1 MASTINI
8 TKSSPGNI
16 IITGKWTW
24 YDYYKV
30 EYSWENAPDG
40 VTLPE
45 TINKIKNGSII
56 AVDTTYSSSSEVDTN
71 DYYYT
76 FSGWNKSGNITVNA
90 DTTITGIWTQNRYL
104 TVSYSWTDAPTSVT
118 LPNSTTRLKPG
129 DNVTVDT
136 TYNSSSEVDTDI
148 KEKVVLSERSI
159 SNTNRKWTS
168 VCYGNGK
175 FIAVDNTN
183 YFAYSNDGITWAEST
198 ISDTSRQWNSV
209 CYGNGKF
216 VAVGSGDDNQHTGG
230 STSNTKNFAYSTD
243 GIKWTEGAL
252 GYDVE
257 WSSVCYGN
265 GKFVAVSSAFNY
277 FAYSTDGINWTK
289 GTISST
295 SRYWNSVC
303 YGNNKYVA
311 VGSHTEASGGIYSY
325 FAYSTDGI
333 TWTEGT
339 ISSTSRYWNSV
350 CYGNGMFVTVASRT
364 NYFAYSTDGINWTEG
379 TISSTSR
386 NWRSVC
392 YGNGM
397 FVAIAN
403 NSYFAY
409 STDGINWTEGTI
421 SSTSRNWRSVCYGND
436 KFVAVAYNSNYF
448 AYSTDSAYYY
458 TFSGWDQTGNI
469 TVNADTTITG
479 IWTLNKYL
487 SVLYSW
493 IDEPDGVT
501 LPNTVTKLKPGDTVT
516 VDTTYNSDSEVDTDT
531 CYYTFSGWNQSGDI
545 IVTSDTVISGVWT
558 IHDYLK
564 VSYSWTNAP
573 SSVTLPKTVTKL
585 KPGDNVTVDTTYNSS
600 SEVDTNDYYYTFSG
614 WNKSGNITVNADTTI
629 TGIWTQ
635 NKYLTVSYS
644 WTDAP
649 NGVTLPN
656 STTKLK
662 PGDSVTVD
670 TTYTSD
676 STVDINY
683 TWTKGTI
690 SSTTSYRCVCY
701 GNGKFVAGAS
711 MTKSNTSF
719 AYSTDGINWTESTI
733 SDTNRDWRS
742 ICYGNG
748 KFVAVGT
755 KFTSSGSSTT
765 SSGGYSAYST
775 DGITWALKTLNS
787 SGNIPESVC
796 YGNGKFVYVCNG
808 YIGYST
814 DGISWTSTNTIRK
827 WKSVCY
833 GNDKFVAVANSTNY
847 FAYST
852 DGITWTESTI
862 SDTSRSWYSVCYG
875 NDKFVAV
882 ANKSYFAYSTDGITW
897 TEGTISSTSRSWG
910 CICYGNGKF
919 VAVATNT
926 IYFAYSTDGITW
938 TESTISDT
946 SRSWHS
952 VCYGNPNNK
961 DIYIAVDVNQTYYYS
976 NLSGN
981 EYYYSFSGWDKTGN
995 ITITDNTVIS
1005 GIWTAHD
1012 YLSVSYSWTNA
1023 PNTLR
1028 AVVPKTITKLKPG
1041 DTVSIDTTY
1050 TNLTAKKDVDTTWTA
1065 STIDKNNTGYWQSV
1079 CYGNGMFV
1087 AVAGGEKTNYYGY
1100 STDGINWTRN
1110 KIGNTTISRY
1120 SVCYGNGK
1128 FVTVAFS
1135 SNTFAYSTD
1144 GITWTEGT
1152 ISSTNR
1158 DWYSV
1163 CYGNGKFVTVA
1174 NGLNINA
1181 SNYFAYS
1188 IDGITWTES
1197 TISDTKRKWNSVCY
1211 GNDKFVIVAYESYF
1225 AYSTDGITWTEGTI
1239 SNTSISC
1246 RSVCYGNGMFV
1257 AVATKSYF
1265 AYSTDGI
1272 TWTEGTISNTSRGW
1286 YSVCYGN
1293 GKFVAVATNSNYFA
1307 YSTDGIT
1314 WTERSTISETARNWN
1329 SVCYGNGKFVAV
1341 AGNGNRIDYFS
1352 LTDIYYQF
1360 SGWDKTGNITIN
1372 SDTTI
1377 TGIWSK
1383 KDLDY
1388 SWNTITVSV
1397 DSNVPSNEV
1406 CYGNDKFVVVG
1417 GLRVGYSTN
1426 GIDWS
1431 INDMGLGSRNWIS
1444 VCYGNDKFVA
1454 VSDSSAN
1461 IAYSTDGINWTA
1473 GSTEGTFIQ
1482 LYSVCY
1488 GNDKFVAVATHWS
1501 NKIVNGSYKSIRD
1514 QITSFSSSDG
1524 ITWTENKI
1532 STNVDSNNNSRNTA
1546 GIHICYGNDKFVV
1559 IWWNTNSNSS
1569 LTVNGFAYSYDGIT
1583 WTEGTISNTNRRW
1596 YSVCYGNGKFVAVA
1610 YNSKYFA
1617 YSTDGITWT
1626 ESTISST
1633 SRGWYSV
1640 CYGNGKFV
1648 AVASSSNY
1656 FAYSTDGINWTEGT
1670 ISDTSSDWRSICYGN
1685 DKFVVVAYG
1694 TEFAYYSK
1702 QFPSNLNF
1710 ID

>member
-118 LPNSTTRLKPG
+118 LPNSTTKLKPG
-129 DNVTVDT
+129 DSVTVDT

-175 FIAVDNTN
+175 FVAVDNTN
-183 YFAYSNDGITWAEST
+183 YFAYSNDGITWSEST
-198 ISDTSRQWNSV
+198 ISDTSRQWTSV

-216 VAVGSGDDNQHTGG
+216 VAVGSGDDNQHVGG

-265 GKFVAVSSAFNY
+265 GKFVAVSNSFNY

-311 VGSHTEASGGIYSY
+311 VGSHTEASGGTYSY

-350 CYGNGMFVTVASRT
+350 CYGNGMFVTVASGT
-364 NYFAYSTDGINWTEG
+364 NYFAYSTDGINWTED

-397 FVAIAN
+397 FVAVAN

-409 STDGINWTEGTI
+409 STDGINWTEDTI

-436 KFVAVAYNSNYF
+436 KFVAIAYNSNYF

-501 LPNTVTKLKPGDTVT
+501 LPNTVNKLKPNDTVT

-531 CYYTFSGWNQSGDI
+531 CYYTFSGWNQTGDI

-573 SSVTLPKTVTKL
+573 SSVALPKTVTNL
-585 KPGDNVTVDTTYNSS
+585 KPGDSVTVDTTYNSS

-614 WNKSGNITVNADTTI
+614 WDKNGNITVNADTTI

-670 TTYTSD
+670 TTYNSSSIKELDPSVKIGKIGSSSSGRYWRSVCYGNGKFVTVSGGSNASNYFAY
-676 STVDINY
+676 STNGIN
-683 TWTKGTI
+683 WTEGTI
-690 SSTTSYRCVCY
+690 SSTAREWQGVCY
-701 GNGKFVAGAS
+701 GNGKFVAVAS
-711 MTKSNTSF
+711 GTNYSAYSTDGITWTERTISSTNRDWWSVCYGNGKFVAVGYNMANFNVSSSAVAYSTDGINWTEGTISSTAREWQGVCYGNDKFVAVAYSSNYS

-733 SDTNRDWRS
+733 SSDSTNLKS
-742 ICYGNG
+742 VCYGNG
-748 KFVAVGT
+748 KFVAVGSNKYLYYSTDGIKWKIEIIHNATIPWQEVCYGNNKFVAVDKDNNEYFAYFTDSTYYYQFSGWNQTGNITVT
-755 KFTSSGSSTT
+755 KDTVISGVWSQKNYLTVSYSWTDAPTNLMSTVPNSCGGFKPGDTYTVDSNYTNLTAKKDVTVTSVQTDVAIDSNWSGNNTTTDASNINICYGNDKFVIVGHHSYLAYSFDGITWTKSTISSNDKLWL
-765 SSGGYSAYST
+765 SVCYGNDKFVAVGSKSYLAYST
-775 DGITWALKTLNS
+775 DGINWTEGT
-787 SGNIPESVC
+787 
-796 YGNGKFVYVCNG
+796 
-808 YIGYST
+808 
-814 DGISWTSTNTIRK
+814 ISNTSRK
-827 WKSVCY
+827 WESVCY
-833 GNDKFVAVANSTNY
+833 GNDKFVAVAQSTN
-847 FAYST
+847 
-852 DGITWTESTI
+852 
-862 SDTSRSWYSVCYG
+862 
-875 NDKFVAV
+875 
-882 ANKSYFAYSTDGITW
+882 
-897 TEGTISSTSRSWG
+897 
-910 CICYGNGKF
+910 
-919 VAVATNT
+919 
-926 IYFAYSTDGITW
+926 
-938 TESTISDT
+938 
-946 SRSWHS
+946 
-952 VCYGNPNNK
+952 
-961 DIYIAVDVNQTYYYS
+961 
-976 NLSGN
+976 
-981 EYYYSFSGWDKTGN
+981 
-995 ITITDNTVIS
+995 
-1005 GIWTAHD
+1005 
-1012 YLSVSYSWTNA
+1012 
-1023 PNTLR
+1023 
-1028 AVVPKTITKLKPG
+1028 
-1041 DTVSIDTTY
+1041 
-1050 TNLTAKKDVDTTWTA
+1050 
-1065 STIDKNNTGYWQSV
+1065 
-1079 CYGNGMFV
+1079 
-1087 AVAGGEKTNYYGY
+1087 
-1100 STDGINWTRN
+1100 
-1110 KIGNTTISRY
+1110 
-1120 SVCYGNGK
+1120 
-1128 FVTVAFS
+1128 
-1135 SNTFAYSTD
+1135 
-1144 GITWTEGT
+1144 
-1152 ISSTNR
+1152 
-1158 DWYSV
+1158 
-1163 CYGNGKFVTVA
+1163 
-1174 NGLNINA
+1174 
-1181 SNYFAYS
+1181 
-1188 IDGITWTES
+1188 
-1197 TISDTKRKWNSVCY
+1197 
-1211 GNDKFVIVAYESYF
+1211 
-1225 AYSTDGITWTEGTI
+1225 
-1239 SNTSISC
+1239 
-1246 RSVCYGNGMFV
+1246 
-1257 AVATKSYF
+1257 YF

-1272 TWTEGTISNTSRGW
+1272 TWTEGTISNTSRNW

-1293 GKFVAVATNSNYFA
+1293 GKFITVAYNDTYFAYSTNGINWTEGTISSTSRNWKSICYGNGKFVAVANSNYFA
-1307 YSTDGIT
+1307 YSTDGIN
-1314 WTERSTISETARNWN
+1314 WTQAQSDTATYWD
-1329 SVCYGNGKFVAV
+1329 SVCYGNGKFVTGGCHSYQSSYYPV
-1341 AGNGNRIDYFS
+1341 KYS
-1352 LTDIYYQF
+1352 LKIYMNYIKFNNIYYQF
-1360 SGWDKTGNITIN
+1360 SGWNRSGNITVN
-1372 SDTTI
+1372 NNTEI
-1377 TGIWSK
+1377 TGSWSK

-1388 SWNTITVSV
+1388 
-1397 DSNVPSNEV
+1397 
-1406 CYGNDKFVVVG
+1406 
-1417 GLRVGYSTN
+1417 
-1426 GIDWS
+1426 
-1431 INDMGLGSRNWIS
+1431 
-1444 VCYGNDKFVA
+1444 
-1454 VSDSSAN
+1454 
-1461 IAYSTDGINWTA
+1461 NWTKTTIC
-1473 GSTEGTFIQ
+1473 STSRG
-1482 LYSVCY
+1482 
-1488 GNDKFVAVATHWS
+1488 WR
-1501 NKIVNGSYKSIRD
+1501 SI
-1514 QITSFSSSDG
+1514 
-1524 ITWTENKI
+1524 
-1532 STNVDSNNNSRNTA
+1532 
-1546 GIHICYGNDKFVV
+1546 
-1559 IWWNTNSNSS
+1559 
-1569 LTVNGFAYSYDGIT
+1569 
-1583 WTEGTISNTNRRW
+1583 
-1596 YSVCYGNGKFVAVA
+1596 CYGNGKFVATAFQKAMA
-1610 YNSKYFA
+1610 YSTDGITWTEYSFNGTSSSNPWLESICYGNGKFVIVIDNSKYFA

-1626 ESTISST
+1626 EVMVSDT
-1633 SRGWYSV
+1633 SKRWTSV
-1640 CYGNGKFV
+1640 CYGNGKYV

-1670 ISDTSSDWRSICYGN
+1670 ISSTSRNWKSICYGN
-1685 DKFVVVAYG
+1685 DKFVVVGYNTDSNSDLISGNDFAYSTDGITWTEG
-1694 TEFAYYSK
+1694 TISETSRKRTSVCYGNGKYVAVASSSNYFAYSTDGINWTEVMISDTKRYWNSVCYGDGKYVAVGSDSYFAYSADGITWTEGTISDTSNIWGSVCYGDGKFVAVMKRDKSKVCAYYSK
-1702 QFPSNLNF
+1702 QFPSNLTYIN
-1710 ID
+1710 

>member
-30 EYSWENAPDG
+30 EYSWENAPNG

-56 AVDTTYSSSSEVDTN
+56 AVDTTYDSSSEVDTN

-118 LPNSTTRLKPG
+118 LPNSTTKLKPG
-129 DNVTVDT
+129 DSVTVDT
-136 TYNSSSEVDTDI
+136 TYNSSSEVDTD
-148 KEKVVLSERSI
+148 
-159 SNTNRKWTS
+159 N
-168 VCYGNGK
+168 
-175 FIAVDNTN
+175 
-183 YFAYSNDGITWAEST
+183 
-198 ISDTSRQWNSV
+198 
-209 CYGNGKF
+209 
-216 VAVGSGDDNQHTGG
+216 
-230 STSNTKNFAYSTD
+230 
-243 GIKWTEGAL
+243 
-252 GYDVE
+252 
-257 WSSVCYGN
+257 
-265 GKFVAVSSAFNY
+265 
-277 FAYSTDGINWTK
+277 
-289 GTISST
+289 
-295 SRYWNSVC
+295 
-303 YGNNKYVA
+303 
-311 VGSHTEASGGIYSY
+311 
-325 FAYSTDGI
+325 
-333 TWTEGT
+333 
-339 ISSTSRYWNSV
+339 
-350 CYGNGMFVTVASRT
+350 
-364 NYFAYSTDGINWTEG
+364 
-379 TISSTSR
+379 
-386 NWRSVC
+386 
-392 YGNGM
+392 
-397 FVAIAN
+397 
-403 NSYFAY
+403 
-409 STDGINWTEGTI
+409 
-421 SSTSRNWRSVCYGND
+421 
-436 KFVAVAYNSNYF
+436 
-448 AYSTDSAYYY
+448 YYY
-458 TFSGWDQTGNI
+458 TFSGWNKSGNI
-469 TVNADTTITG
+469 IVTSDTVISG
-479 IWTLNKYL
+479 VWTQKNYL
-487 SVLYSW
+487 SVSYSW
-493 IDEPDGVT
+493 SNAPSNVI
-501 LPNTVTKLKPGDTVT
+501 LPSTVNKLKPNDTVT

-585 KPGDNVTVDTTYNSS
+585 KPGDSVTVDTTYDSS

-614 WNKSGNITVNADTTI
+614 WNKSGNITVNSDTTI

-644 WTDAP
+644 WTNAP
-649 NGVTLPN
+649 SGVTLPN

-662 PGDSVTVD
+662 SGDSVTVD

-765 SSGGYSAYST
+765 SSGRYSAYST
-775 DGITWALKTLNS
+775 DGITWTLKTLNS
-787 SGNIPESVC
+787 SANIPESVC
-796 YGNGKFVYVCNG
+796 YGNDKFVVVGNG

-852 DGITWTESTI
+852 DGITWTE
-862 SDTSRSWYSVCYG
+862 
-875 NDKFVAV
+875 
-882 ANKSYFAYSTDGITW
+882 
-897 TEGTISSTSRSWG
+897 GTISSTSRSWRS
-910 CICYGNGKF
+910 ICYGNGKF
-919 VAVATNT
+919 VAVASSTN
-926 IYFAYSTDGITW
+926 YFAYSTDGITW

-946 SRSWHS
+946 SRSWASVCYGNGKFVAVATNSNYFAYSTDGITWTEGTISDTSRSWTS

-961 DIYIAVDVNQTYYYS
+961 DIYIAVGISQTYYYS

-1023 PNTLR
+1023 PNALR

-1128 FVTVAFS
+1128 FVTVAFG

-1188 IDGITWTES
+1188 IDGITWTEG

-1246 RSVCYGNGMFV
+1246 RSVCYGNGKFV

-1265 AYSTDGI
+1265 AYSTDGM
-1272 TWTEGTISNTSRGW
+1272 TWTKGTISSTSRAW

-1293 GKFVAVATNSNYFA
+1293 GMFVAVAYNSNYFA
-1307 YSTDGIT
+1307 YSTDGIN

-1329 SVCYGNGKFVAV
+1329 SVCYGNDKFVAV

-1360 SGWDKTGNITIN
+1360 SGWDQSGNITIN

-1388 SWNTITVSV
+1388 SWNTITVS
-1397 DSNVPSNEV
+1397 DSNNVPSNEV

-1454 VSDSSAN
+1454 VSDSSDN

-1473 GSTEGTFIQ
+1473 GSTEGSLIH

-1488 GNDKFVAVATHWS
+1488 GNDKFVVVGTHWS
-1501 NKIVNGSYKSIRD
+1501 NKIVSGSYKSIRD

-1532 STNVDSNNNSRNTA
+1532 STNVDSSNNSRNTA

-1559 IWWNTNSNSS
+1559 IWWNTNSKSS

-1583 WTEGTISNTNRRW
+1583 WTEGTISDTKRRW
-1596 YSVCYGNGKFVAVA
+1596 YSICYGNDKFVAVA

-1633 SRGWYSV
+1633 NRYWYSV